1 MTAPR
6 VVTADPAGRIL
17 APGYVAMAAG
27 RVTAVAAGPP
37 PRAPDIE
44 IPDGVLLP
52 GFVDLQVNG
61 YYGEEF
67 PGSPEGLAM
76 VVTRLPETGT
86 TAVLPT
92 FVTSPPGALA
102 AALRSAAAMIPALP
116 GRAVPRASRR
126 ASLPRT
132 PRH

>member
-6 VVTADPAGRIL
+6 VITADPAGGVL
-17 APGYVAMAAG
+17 APGYVTVAAG
-27 RVTAVAAGPP
+27 RVTAVEPGSP
-37 PRAPDIE
+37 PRRPDIE
-44 IPDGVLLP
+44 LPDGVLLP

-92 FVTSPPGALA
+92 FVTSPPCRAGPPGC
-102 AALRSAAAMIPALP
+102 SACT
-116 GRAVPRASRR
+116 PRARSYPRCAR
-126 ASLPRT
+126 APITR
-132 PRH
+132 PG